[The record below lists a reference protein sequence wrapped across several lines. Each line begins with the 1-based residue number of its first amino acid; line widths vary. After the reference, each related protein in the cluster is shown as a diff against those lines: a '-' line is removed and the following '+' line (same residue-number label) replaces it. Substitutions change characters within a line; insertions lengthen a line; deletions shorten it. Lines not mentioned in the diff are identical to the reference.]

1 MKKFAPRA
9 AVPVLAAVVSLA
21 PMSAGAASIP
31 GLGSPAPAEDR
42 AAAPT
47 TDAFNVATFNVLGG
61 GHTRGRGGMRSGAA
75 RMKGTIS
82 LMRKHHVTLAGFQ
95 ELEGRQATAFRK
107 RTKGKW
113 GLVGAPSRSGRTTD
127 NRNAIAFYKRDFS
140 LLKKTSIAI
149 TYFHGNR
156 VNIPLLK
163 LRSKTNGKAFW
174 ILNTHNPADVH
185 GSAAKW
191 RAESVRRELKQIHRL
206 RSKGQTVLF
215 TGDMNGKQD
224 FFCRA
229 TRSGSCT
236 PPPAGR
242 RARSAA
248 TRAGTASTG
257 CSAPATCGSRSGV
270 RTPAPAAAASPTT
283 RSSSPAPP
291 SPADRPSRLG
301 RLEQVRLVGQHDRL
315 RPVAQV
321 ELLQQPGD
329 VGLDGGVA
337 DEQLA
342 ADLGVGQ
349 PRVISRN
356 TSISRRSG
364 SSTAAGG
371 GSRLQAG
378 ELPDHAPGDGR

>member
-1 MKKFAPRA
+1 MKKFAT
-9 AVPVLAAVVSLA
+9 
-21 PMSAGAASIP
+21 
-31 GLGSPAPAEDR
+31 R
-42 AAAPT
+42 AAAPALVAAVVLAPASAGAVPVPLPGGAAAPKESAASAPT
-47 TDAFNVATFNVLGG
+47 RDAFNVATFNVLGG

-206 RSKGQTVLF
+206 RSQGQTVLF

-229 TRSGSCT
+229 TRSGKLH
-236 PPPAGR
+236 
-242 RARSAA
+242 SA
-248 TRAGTASTG
+248 
-257 CSAPATCGSRSGV
+257 SG
-270 RTPAPAAAASPTT
+270 
-283 RSSSPAPP
+283 
-291 SPADRPSRLG
+291 
-301 RLEQVRLVGQHDRL
+301 
-315 RPVAQV
+315 
-321 ELLQQPGD
+321 
-329 VGLDGGVA
+329 
-337 DEQLA
+337 
-342 ADLGVGQ
+342 
-349 PRVISRN
+349 
-356 TSISRRSG
+356 G
-364 SSTAAGG
+364 SSGKKCRYPSKNGIDWVLGTRDVRFAKWRADTSTRGRG
-371 GSRLQAG
+371 IS
-378 ELPDHAPGDGR
+378 DHPFVVARATVTR